1 MYRIYADGA
10 ILHNPNFSEE
20 GRVVIDP
27 VLKEK
32 VNTHG
37 SLQFDIAPDHPLYGK
52 LEPRKTL
59 IRVVSDSANNKQ
71 WFGRVVSMSRGWKN
85 VLSVYCEG
93 ELACLCDSL
102 KRPFGFTGTPSD
114 LLSSLITTYT
124 GSDTDGYAFQLGN
137 VSVTDPNNNNIVRSS
152 SEPMSVWECIESK
165 LVESSLGGYIL
176 PRYDEAN
183 DIHYIDYL
191 ILDDNDTY
199 SRTSTQTI
207 EFGKNLL
214 DFTQTWDAS
223 SVMTVIVPYGANKET
238 EAQPPTNGQWD
249 GNRITIESVNDGK
262 DYLENSLG
270 KQMYGRVVGSHTW
283 DDVTVPANLKTKAT
297 AWLAQQIWQS
307 VTLEISAVDLAFVN
321 ADIEQIQVGEYVRCK
336 SKMHDLDVL
345 LLCTEKE
352 THLTQLE
359 DSSIILGAGLKTIT
373 DLQGKDVK

>member
-37 SLQFDIAPDHPLYGK
+37 SLQFGIAPDHPLYDK

-59 IRVVSDSANNKQ
+59 IKVMSDSANNKP

-85 VLSVYCEG
+85 VLNVYCEG

-114 LLSSLITTYT
+114 FLSSLITTYT
-124 GSDTDGYAFQLGN
+124 GSNTDGYAFRLGN
-137 VSVTDPNNNNIVRSS
+137 VSVTDPNNNIVRSS
-152 SEPMSVWECIESK
+152 STPMSVWECIESE

-191 ILDDNDTY
+191 VLDENDTY
-199 SRTSTQTI
+199 SRTSTQVI

-223 SVMTVIVPYGANKET
+223 SVMTVIVPYGALKET
-238 EAQPPTNGQWD
+238 PVDPPTSGQWD
-249 GNRITIESVNDGK
+249 GNRITIESVNDGN

-270 KQMYGRVVGSHTW
+270 IQMYGRVVGSHTW
-283 DDVTVPANLKTKAT
+283 DDVTLPANLKTKAT

-321 ADIEQIQVGEYVRCK
+321 ADIDQIQVGEYVQCK

>member
-10 ILHNPNFSEE
+10 ILHNPILAED
-20 GRVVIDP
+20 GRVVIEP

-37 SLQFDIAPDHPLYGK
+37 SLQFGIAPDHPLYDK

-59 IRVVSDSANNKQ
+59 IKVMSDSANNKP

-85 VLSVYCEG
+85 VLNVYCEG

-102 KRPFGFTGTPSD
+102 KRPFGFTGSPSD

-124 GSDTDGYAFQLGN
+124 GSNTDGYAFRLGN
-137 VSVTDPNNNNIVRSS
+137 VSVTDPNNNIVRSS
-152 SEPMSVWECIESK
+152 STPMSVWECIESE

-191 ILDDNDTY
+191 VLDENDTY
-199 SRTSTQTI
+199 SRTSTQVI

-223 SVMTVIVPYGANKET
+223 SVMTVIVPYGALKENPVD
-238 EAQPPTNGQWD
+238 PPTSGQWD
-249 GNRITIESVNDGK
+249 GNRITIESVNDGN

-270 KQMYGRVVGSHTW
+270 IQMYGRVVGSHTW
-283 DDVTVPANLKTKAT
+283 DDVTLPANLKTKAT

-321 ADIEQIQVGEYVRCK
+321 ADIDQIQVGEYVRCR